1 MYIVRT
7 NEGVATLTFFKPKRS
22 ENMTTTSKARKAQ
35 IVYNGIELEAYQLPN
50 GEYNLSKTQVGKAI
64 EKHHDSVREW
74 LCGKSPEALPY
85 KDFTVAEIAIDGCIG
100 TFHAVPLNLA
110 AAYWTYW
117 AQKGNTTAL
126 ALVSTSVVESLTR
139 LCNTAFGIE
148 NNEVAIQQM
157 NVQNVDTNRAIFEMM
172 TLLQSMNDRLEA
184 QENRYQQLDEDR
196 ALLAEQ
202 NDELEEFKE
211 EVESYPQ
218 FLYLLDVAKNE
229 LDVTD
234 YPNGVTCKQ
243 YLTENEIP
251 LDAGYWCTLSRRT
264 ASFYRST
271 KGRNPERRGN
281 HNIYRSIDVAYI
293 VATLRL
299 IMTGKK

>member
-1 MYIVRT
+1 
-7 NEGVATLTFFKPKRS
+7 
-22 ENMTTTSKARKAQ
+22 MTTANKAKKAT
-35 IVYNGIELEAYQLPN
+35 IVYNGIELEVYQLPN

-64 EKHHDSVREW
+64 EKHRES
-74 LCGKSPEALPY
+74 LSDFLKGTSPEALPF
-85 KDFTVAEIAIDGCIG
+85 KDCNLSEVQIEG
-100 TFHAVPLNLA
+100 TQLNIHSVPLNLA

-139 LCNTAFGIE
+139 LCNTAFGVE
-148 NNEVAIQQM
+148 NNEVAIQQL

-172 TLLQSMNDRLEA
+172 SLLQSMNDRLEA
-184 QENRYQQLDEDR
+184 QENRYQRLDKDR
-196 ALLAEQ
+196 AMLAEQ

-243 YLTENEIP
+243 YLEENRIP
-251 LDAGYWCTLSRRT
+251 LDKDHWCTLSRRT

-271 KGRNPERRGN
+271 KGRSPERRGN
-281 HNIYRSIDVAYI
+281 YNIYRSIDVAYI

>member
-1 MYIVRT
+1 
-7 NEGVATLTFFKPKRS
+7 
-22 ENMTTTSKARKAQ
+22 MTTANKAKKAT
-35 IVYNGIELEAYQLPN
+35 IVYNGIELEAYQLPD
-50 GEYNLSKTQVGKAI
+50 GSYHLSKTQVGKAI
-64 EKHHDSVREW
+64 EKHNDSLREW
-74 LCGKSPEALPY
+74 LSGKSPEALPY
-85 KDFTVAEIAIDGCIG
+85 KDFSLTELSIEGNNA
-100 TFHAVPLNLA
+100 TFHGVPLELA

-117 AQKGNTTAL
+117 AQRGNTIAL

-139 LCNTAFGIE
+139 LCNTAFGVE

-172 TLLQSMNDRLEA
+172 AMLQAMNDRLEA
-184 QENRYQQLDEDR
+184 QENRYQRLDEER
-196 ALLAEQ
+196 AMLAEQ
-202 NDELEEFKE
+202 NEELEELKE
-211 EVESYPQ
+211 EIESYPQ

-243 YLTENEIP
+243 YLEENRIP
-251 LDAGYWCTLSRRT
+251 LDKDHWCTLSRRT

-271 KGRNPERRGN
+271 KGRSPERRGN

>member
-1 MYIVRT
+1 
-7 NEGVATLTFFKPKRS
+7 
-22 ENMTTTSKARKAQ
+22 MTTTSKARKAQ
-35 IVYNGIELEAYQLPN
+35 IVYNGIELDAYQLPS
-50 GEYNLSKTQVGKAI
+50 GEYNLSKNQVGAAI
-64 EKHHDSVREW
+64 DKDH
-74 LCGKSPEALPY
+74 KSLGRFIEGNSQEALPY
-85 KDFTVAEIAIDGCIG
+85 KGFVHGQISIEGNNAI
-100 TFHAVPLNLA
+100 FHGVPLNLA

-184 QENRYQQLDEDR
+184 QENRYQRLDEDR

-202 NDELEEFKE
+202 NDDLEEFKE

-243 YLTENEIP
+243 YLTENQIP

>member
-1 MYIVRT
+1 
-7 NEGVATLTFFKPKRS
+7 
-22 ENMTTTSKARKAQ
+22 MTTANKAKKAT

-50 GEYNLSKTQVGKAI
+50 GTYYLSKTQVGLAI
-64 EKHHDSVREW
+64 NKNHKSLGQFLD
-74 LCGKSPEALPY
+74 GTSPEALPY
-85 KDFTVAEIAIDGCIG
+85 KDYDHGQVQIESTQLCI
-100 TFHAVPLNLA
+100 HPVPLDLA

-117 AQKGNTTAL
+117 AQRGNTTAL

-139 LCNTAFGIE
+139 LCNTAFGVE
-148 NNEVAIQQM
+148 NNEIAIQQM

-172 TLLQSMNDRLEA
+172 TLLQSMNDRLDA
-184 QENRYQQLDEDR
+184 QETRYQRLDEER
-196 ALLAEQ
+196 AMLAEQ
-202 NDELEEFKE
+202 NEELEELKE
-211 EVESYPQ
+211 EIESYPQ

-243 YLTENEIP
+243 YLEENRIP
-251 LDAGYWCTLSRRT
+251 LDKDHWCTLSRRT

-271 KGRNPERRGN
+271 KGRSPERRGN
-281 HNIYRSIDVAYI
+281 YNIYRSIDVAYI